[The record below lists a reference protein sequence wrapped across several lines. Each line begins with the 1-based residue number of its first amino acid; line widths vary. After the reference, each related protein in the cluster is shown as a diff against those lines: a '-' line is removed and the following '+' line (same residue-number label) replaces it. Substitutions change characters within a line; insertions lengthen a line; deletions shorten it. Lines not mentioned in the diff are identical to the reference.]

1 MAEIKPDIDHITTN
15 TTDYFLSFDNKTMEA
30 VGTRDRWT
38 YGSIL
43 VNYVG
48 TNTAGTNAW
57 RYRDGY
63 EPGSAEFSLMLFLNS
78 TSGDVASLWGAYAQ
92 ELMLREFLRDESDVK
107 SKVVQLD
114 ITLAPFPLSNNV
126 NQFLA
131 IFEGLFIVF
140 GIGIAF
146 ILISMSMMSNIVK
159 EKELNLKNQM
169 RISGV
174 SLPAYW
180 IGLYISDIIFGAIS
194 TITMIILM
202 AVYSI
207 DCPGG

>member
-1 MAEIKPDIDHITTN
+1 M
-15 TTDYFLSFDNKTMEA
+15 
-30 VGTRDRWT
+30 
-38 YGSIL
+38 
-43 VNYVG
+43 
-48 TNTAGTNAW
+48 
-57 RYRDGY
+57 
-63 EPGSAEFSLMLFLNS
+63 
-78 TSGDVASLWGAYAQ
+78 
-92 ELMLREFLRDESDVK
+92 REFLKDKADDVG
-107 SKVVQLD
+107 KVVKLD
-114 ITLAPFPLSNNV
+114 VTLAPFPLSNTV
-126 NQFLA
+126 NQFLS
-131 IFEGLFIVF
+131 IFEGLFVVF

>member
-1 MAEIKPDIDHITTN
+1 
-15 TTDYFLSFDNKTMEA
+15 
-30 VGTRDRWT
+30 
-38 YGSIL
+38 
-43 VNYVG
+43 
-48 TNTAGTNAW
+48 
-57 RYRDGY
+57 
-63 EPGSAEFSLMLFLNS
+63 
-78 TSGDVASLWGAYAQ
+78 
-92 ELMLREFLRDESDVK
+92 LREFLKDKADDVG
-107 SKVVQLD
+107 KVVKLD
-114 ITLAPFPLSNNV
+114 VTLAPFPLSNTV
-126 NQFLA
+126 NQFLS
-131 IFEGLFIVF
+131 IFEGLFVVF

-180 IGLYISDIIFGAIS
+180 IGLYISDIIFGAVS

-207 DCPGG
+207 DCPGGWFLLVLNTFANPIFIYFFSSFFTQSNLARQAVLFLYLLVAIILPLVIAFLQIANDATK